1 MTIVTKNSLTISN
14 VNDGTITHYAYAN
27 SADGK
32 DGFYIGGGTNLL
44 QGTQDFSGSNW
55 LNLGS
60 VWKKTDETYNGLSV
74 AETTSD
80 WSGIAQYYQVKQDE
94 TYTFSLFAR
103 YTSGTGKSNIFIE
116 LNNDPENGH
125 KKAQIHN
132 NYLDC
137 FLDTNWK
144 KCSIT
149 FTATSDGYV
158 KPRMERSNNNTNVLR
173 VCGFMFEE
181 GTVAHPWSPA
191 PSEAHPSYIGQYTDF
206 NTTASTDPA
215 KYAPWIVFKGKDGL
229 KGDTGGILGENMWIG
244 HKYSYSGSTRIYP
257 SFEHIQ
263 GITPVATRIF
273 DDSTQ
278 FTFNDDYYIAHFQS
292 NLYVNIDKQITTT
305 VAHDDDLTIYCNDEV
320 IVSKNTTIFTPYN
333 ITFNLKAGWN
343 KIDILL
349 HEIVG
354 GDQVAFGTK
363 LSSLVEHLSY
373 IKGADG
379 QNSYTHTAYA
389 WSSDGTDR
397 FTNVYPNL
405 NLLDGTKDFSGNWL
419 RTGNWTNDGTY
430 KGLTVKKKTS
440 QWDGINKIF
449 TASKDGFYTFSA
461 YVKSSGNTANIFR
474 YCGINSTS
482 ANAIQRQMGN
492 NFDWIRDSV
501 TLNLK
506 ANDAVWVRYEI
517 SGSGT
522 DSILWTA
529 GHKWEQ
535 GSTATPYIPSFSE
548 VKTSDYPSY
557 IGTYSDDKIESSL
570 DYSKYQWAI
579 FKGQNSNAYT
589 AYSWSSDGTDRFS
602 NIYPNLNLSNN
613 TQLNYD
619 DLPTGISN
627 GGGTDKS
634 EKVAI
639 NDLAGFS
646 WGRKYTPSTRV
657 AQSGMRVVTDVSK
670 LKIGDTI
677 TNSFWVKNTGNR
689 PVKFIPQMGFRY
701 GADTEPNKGV
711 STGWNYV
718 GGSDIEVKN
727 DGKWTKLT
735 FTTIIP
741 QPTVASNRTGDILK
755 SVVHY
760 AYSSGAMMP
769 LAVTDTFIIS
779 PLKLE
784 LGSISTP
791 WMPSESEAQ
800 DQWQDAIPMYV
811 GVGEKDSQNPT
822 DYRWQLNPRY
832 VQASSDS
839 GLSNKAGLDD
849 LASVAD
855 TANDALVQAQNAVS
869 NEDYTSWL
877 EHDYQTTIN
886 NLQDVSA
893 QNQEDINNV
902 DDRTTIVEGF
912 YGEMKVKWNFI
923 DESFTFSEEGMFI
936 SNAQS
941 KMAIQVTSDKI
952 VFWDNDVDV
961 AFITGEVLNI
971 QKGVFLE
978 SATIGNHLIT
988 KFSDDSPVTII
999 RYVGGIT

>member
-1 MTIVTKNSLTISN
+1 MTIVASNSLTLSN
-14 VNDGTITHYAYAN
+14 VNDGADAPTIFVKSYTFSAGSRAEIKLTGPNAFKQTVGNRGHNVWVLDVTTHKLKEFVSCDTYTSMSFTYNGVSMTFADYLASLTDSIVVIAASDADRIDQDTRNVLDNMGGSPELGTWGNYRAGHVFIGMSKRSDGTWPLQPRQGYEEAIQKDGSTPEIGCTLSNGGIVVNGATGARGNDGKTPYLHTAYSW

-32 DGFYIGGGTNLL
+32 D
-44 QGTQDFSGSNW
+44 DF
-55 LNLGS
+55 
-60 VWKKTDETYNGLSV
+60 
-74 AETTSD
+74 TT
-80 WSGIAQYYQVKQDE
+80 
-94 TYTFSLFAR
+94 
-103 YTSGTGKSNIFIE
+103 
-116 LNNDPENGH
+116 
-125 KKAQIHN
+125 
-132 NYLDC
+132 
-137 FLDTNWK
+137 
-144 KCSIT
+144 
-149 FTATSDGYV
+149 
-158 KPRMERSNNNTNVLR
+158 
-173 VCGFMFEE
+173 
-181 GTVAHPWSPA
+181 
-191 PSEAHPSYIGQYTDF
+191 
-206 NTTASTDPA
+206 
-215 KYAPWIVFKGKDGL
+215 
-229 KGDTGGILGENMWIG
+229 
-244 HKYSYSGSTRIYP
+244 
-257 SFEHIQ
+257 
-263 GITPVATRIF
+263 
-273 DDSTQ
+273 
-278 FTFNDDYYIAHFQS
+278 
-292 NLYVNIDKQITTT
+292 
-305 VAHDDDLTIYCNDEV
+305 
-320 IVSKNTTIFTPYN
+320 
-333 ITFNLKAGWN
+333 
-343 KIDILL
+343 
-349 HEIVG
+349 
-354 GDQVAFGTK
+354 
-363 LSSLVEHLSY
+363 
-373 IKGADG
+373 
-379 QNSYTHTAYA
+379 
-389 WSSDGTDR
+389 
-397 FTNVYPNL
+397 VYPNL
-405 NLLDGTKDFSGNWL
+405 NLGDNTKTFIGTEDEASKL
-419 RTGNWTNDGTY
+419 RGSIRIDPTT
-430 KGLTVKKKTS
+430 KKT
-440 QWDGINKIF
+440 QDGDFYYLTAKAPRDNYDWFRFFLIPD
-449 TASKDGFYTFSA
+449 TASPNMTKVAVKPNTKYTFSVLLKGTGQHTIYA
-461 YVKSSGNTANIFR
+461 YQNWTAPNTPWSLQINLTSEWKIYTITVTSSNVIPDRNVQFFIR
-474 YCGINSTS
+474 S
-482 ANAIQRQMGN
+482 N
-492 NFDWIRDSV
+492 NGTEI
-501 TLNLK
+501 NLK
-506 ANDAVWVRYEI
+506 KPKVE
-517 SGSGT
+517 
-522 DSILWTA
+522 
-529 GHKWEQ
+529 E
-535 GSTATPYIPSFSE
+535 GSTATPYMPSSSE
-548 VKTSDYPSY
+548 IKTSDYPNY
-557 IGTYSDDKIESSL
+557 IGTYSDSNVESSL

-602 NIYPNLNLSNN
+602 TVYPNLNLSNN

-646 WGRKYTPSTRV
+646 WGRKYTPSTRT

-677 TNSFWVKNTGNR
+677 TNSFWIKNTGNR

-701 GADTEPNKGV
+701 GADTEPNEGV
-711 STGWNYV
+711 STGWKYV

-769 LAVTDTFIIS
+769 LEVTDTFIIS

-784 LGSISTP
+784 LGSTVTP

-811 GVGEKDSQNPT
+811 GVGEKDSQNPS

-886 NLQDVSA
+886 NLQDVST
-893 QNQEDINNV
+893 QNKEDINNV
-902 DDRTTIVEGF
+902 DNRTTIVEGF
-912 YGEMKVKWNFI
+912 YDEMKVKWNFI

-936 SNAQS
+936 SNVQS
-941 KMAIQVTSDKI
+941 QMAIQVTSDKI
-952 VFWDNDVDV
+952 VFWDNNVDV

-988 KFSDDSPVTII
+988 KFSDESPVTII